1 MSNNTPPKELFL
13 PEFDETIFASELN
26 NFMLVLEPNQFVK
39 NHIYISQEYYE
50 ELLAKEVAKY
60 RLQIVAIQDKLIAKQ
75 DELIKV
81 LKSKSKK

>member
-13 PEFDETIFASELN
+13 PEADKTMPYSNYHSFLLKAEANKCEI
-26 NFMLVLEPNQFVK
+26 
-39 NHIYISQEYYE
+39 NHIYISQEYHE
-50 ELLAKEVAKY
+50 ELLAKELAKY
-60 RLQIVAIQDKLIAKQ
+60 RLQIVAIQDRLIAKQ